1 MFSAIRKKLGGD
13 KDEQKSTVMPS
24 GVQRVDAELQRKF
37 ARGVQYNLKIVIRGD
52 RNVGK
57 TCLWKRLQGMAFQEE
72 YVATEEIQ
80 VANINWN
87 YRATDDVVKVD
98 VWDIVDQSTKKRVR
112 EDKLKLANNGVDKS
126 DTIDY
131 EDTAC
136 DARFVDVYKGTN
148 GVIFVFDITK
158 TWTWEYVQKEIVKVP
173 SKIPVLVLA
182 NRRDMGHHRQVTD
195 LQCSTFVE
203 MFNSSHPSPDG
214 SPRARFAPASMRYAF
229 GLKFVHHFFNI
240 PFLCLQR
247 ESLHRQIETNKSE
260 IVASYHELDCYQET
274 PEADYDTFIE
284 MVNQKRREVADKN
297 SVNARQGAV
306 QTSGRVMGGG
316 QPIPGQR
323 LTPPTIPRAVL
334 DNSETNSE
342 GFPIQILFPPAV
354 ELIPTH
360 LVSATTSDTTRKNSF
375 EIVGGEDEEGIN
387 SFLGE
392 QDTRQNGVVKT
403 KHNESD
409 SEAENNMVWKFEEDF
424 SVDDDLMEKMAKVG
438 EQRKAQLSLKKLAV
452 PENSERDLE
461 TPIAYHVKIHN
472 DDVDSP
478 TKEQPPIVTPNHDSV
493 TTEFTPSTPMNPV
506 TLAMTSDDLDAWLG
520 SNDHSPKSTTTVP
533 EKHNS
538 SDEEFGVD
546 LPETNPK
553 PTVDIF
559 SPIINGNSKLKTRSP
574 ALEDDVDV
582 ESEPVEKPLKKKKLK
597 KTSKKAKAE
606 EEEEQEEKL
615 TKKTKKVTKKKAVEK
630 TSQSLLEDFLGPADD
645 TVASGD
651 YDPL

>member
-13 KDEQKSTVMPS
+13 KDEQKPTVMPS

-57 TCLWKRLQGMAFQEE
+57 TCLWKRLQGLSFQEE

-112 EDKLKLANNGVDKS
+112 DDKLKLANNGVEIKGDAL
-126 DTIDY
+126 DY

-173 SKIPVLVLA
+173 NKIPVLVLA

-203 MFNSSHPSPDG
+203 LFNSSHPSPDG

-247 ESLHRQIETNKSE
+247 ESLLRQIETNKSE
-260 IVASYHELDCYQET
+260 IVSSYHELDCYQET

-284 MVNQKRREVADKN
+284 MVNQKRREYADKN

-316 QPIPGQR
+316 QPIPGQK
-323 LTPPTIPRAVL
+323 LTPPTIPRATA
-334 DNSETNSE
+334 DTSETN
-342 GFPIQILFPPAV
+342 
-354 ELIPTH
+354 TTT
-360 LVSATTSDTTRKNSF
+360 SASDTTRKNSF
-375 EIVGGEDEEGIN
+375 EIVGDDDEDGIN
-387 SFLGE
+387 NFLGE
-392 QDTRQNGVVKT
+392 KQEARHNGAVKS

-409 SEAENNMVWKFEEDF
+409 SETENNMVWKFEEDF
-424 SVDDDLMEKMAKVG
+424 SVDDDLMVKMAKIG
-438 EQRKAQLSLKKLAV
+438 EQRKVQLNSKKLTV
-452 PENSERDLE
+452 PETVEREIE
-461 TPIAYHVKIHN
+461 TPIAYHVKVYD

-478 TKEQPPIVTPNHDSV
+478 VTEQPTAAMESFGSPIVQTPLSDVVN
-493 TTEFTPSTPMNPV
+493 PMTV
-506 TLAMTSDDLDAWLG
+506 AMTSDDLDAWLG
-520 SNDHSPKSTTTVP
+520 SDDHSPKSVATVAD
-533 EKHNS
+533 KQNS
-538 SDEEFGVD
+538 SDEEFGVE
-546 LPETNPK
+546 LPESTSK

-559 SPIINGNSKLKTRSP
+559 SLIPEDKIQQRTQSP
-574 ALEDDVDV
+574 AVVEDLEKD
-582 ESEPVEKPLKKKKLK
+582 SEKAEKIVKKKKLK
-597 KTSKKAKAE
+597 KSTKKAKAE
-606 EEEEQEEKL
+606 EEAEQEEKL
-615 TKKTKKVTKKKAVEK
+615 TKKTKKVPKKKATEK
-630 TSQSLLEDFLGPADD
+630 TSQSLLEDFLGPADE
-645 TVASGD
+645 TMASGD

>member
-13 KDEQKSTVMPS
+13 KDDQKPTVMPS

-57 TCLWKRLQGMAFQEE
+57 TCLWKRLQGLSFQEE

-112 EDKLKLANNGVDKS
+112 DDKLKLANNGVDKS
-126 DTIDY
+126 DGGLDY

-173 SKIPVLVLA
+173 NKIPVLVLA

-203 MFNSSHPSPDG
+203 LFNSSHPSPDG

-247 ESLHRQIETNKSE
+247 ESLLRQIETNKSE
-260 IVASYHELDCYQET
+260 IVSSYHELDCYQET

-284 MVNQKRREVADKN
+284 MVNQKRREYADKN
-297 SVNARQGAV
+297 SVSARQGAV

-323 LTPPTIPRAVL
+323 LTPPTIPRTSLEHSGGA
-334 DNSETNSE
+334 NNTNS
-342 GFPIQILFPPAV
+342 ASD
-354 ELIPTH
+354 PT
-360 LVSATTSDTTRKNSF
+360 LKNSF
-375 EIVGGEDEEGIN
+375 EFIGDEDGIN

-392 QDTRQNGVVKT
+392 KQEPKQNGAVRP

-409 SEAENNMVWKFEEDF
+409 SETENNMVYKFEEDF
-424 SVDDDLMEKMAKVG
+424 SVDDDLLAKMAKIG
-438 EQRKAQLSLKKLAV
+438 EQRQVQLNLKKLTV
-452 PENSERDLE
+452 PETTERETE
-461 TPIAYHVKIHN
+461 TPIAYHVKVHE

-478 TKEQPPIVTPNHDSV
+478 VKETPAIEESEVLGEQSDIKEQNFQSCYESPMRETPPDFVTS
-493 TTEFTPSTPMNPV
+493 PV
-506 TLAMTSDDLDAWLG
+506 TVAMTSDDLDAWLG
-520 SNDHSPKSTTTVP
+520 SEDHSPKSTSMNF

-538 SDEEFGVD
+538 SDEEFGVE
-546 LPETNPK
+546 LPQPPPK
-553 PTVDIF
+553 KTVDIF
-559 SPIINGNSKLKTRSP
+559 SPPVVEEKAPKRTETPSFIDDLP
-574 ALEDDVDV
+574 ED
-582 ESEPVEKPLKKKKLK
+582 EPEPEKIEKVSKKKKVK
-597 KTSKKAKAE
+597 KTTKKAKAE
-606 EEEEQEEKL
+606 DEEEQEEKL
-615 TKKTKKVTKKKAVEK
+615 TKKTKKVSKKKAVEK

>member
-1 MFSAIRKKLGGD
+1 MGGD
-13 KDEQKSTVMPS
+13 KEENKSTVMPS

-57 TCLWKRLQGMAFQEE
+57 TCLWKRLQGLSFQEE

-98 VWDIVDQSTKKRVR
+98 VWDIVDQSTKKRVKD
-112 EDKLKLANNGVDKS
+112 DKLKLANNGMDKN
-126 DTIDY
+126 DGLDY

-173 SKIPVLVLA
+173 NKIPVLVLA

-203 MFNSSHPSPDG
+203 LFNSSHPSPDG

-247 ESLHRQIETNKSE
+247 ESLIRQLETNKSE
-260 IVASYHELDCYQET
+260 IVSSYHELDCYQET

-284 MVNQKRREVADKN
+284 LVNQKRREYADKK
-297 SVNARQGAV
+297 SEMARQGAV

-323 LTPPTIPRAVL
+323 LTPPTIPRANI
-334 DNSETNSE
+334 DQSENNATQPASE
-342 GFPIQILFPPAV
+342 
-354 ELIPTH
+354 
-360 LVSATTSDTTRKNSF
+360 TTRKHSF
-375 EIVGGEDEEGIN
+375 EMVGDEDEDGIN
-387 SFLGE
+387 TFLGE
-392 QDTRQNGVVKT
+392 KQETKNHGVT
-403 KHNESD
+403 KPKQSESD
-409 SEAENNMVWKFEEDF
+409 SETENNMVWKFEEDF
-424 SVDDDLMEKMAKVG
+424 SVDDELMERMAKAG
-438 EQRKAQLSLKKLAV
+438 EQRKVQSNLKKLAV
-452 PENSERDLE
+452 PETVERE
-461 TPIAYHVKIHN
+461 VSTPIAYHVKVHD

-478 TKEQPPIVTPNHDSV
+478 VIEQPPIASESFESPKFEAPPPLPTN
-493 TTEFTPSTPMNPV
+493 NPLTV
-506 TLAMTSDDLDAWLG
+506 AMTSDDLDAWLG
-520 SNDHSPKSTTTVP
+520 SDDQSPKSTNTVP
-533 EKHNS
+533 EQHNS
-538 SDEEFGVD
+538 SDEEFGVE
-546 LPETNPK
+546 LPEPITK
-553 PTVDIF
+553 PTLDIF
-559 SPIINGNSKLKTRSP
+559 APISDDKPSSESRTPVNLDDS
-574 ALEDDVDV
+574 LEEIDKI
-582 ESEPVEKPLKKKKLK
+582 EKITKKKKTK
-597 KTSKKAKAE
+597 KSTKKVKAE
-606 EEEEQEEKL
+606 EEAEQEEKL
-615 TKKTKKVTKKKAVEK
+615 TKKSKKTPKKKAAEK

-645 TVASGD
+645 NVASGG

>member
-13 KDEQKSTVMPS
+13 KDDQKPTVMPS

-57 TCLWKRLQGMAFQEE
+57 TCLWKRLQGLPFQEE
-72 YVATEEIQ
+72 YAATEEIQ

-112 EDKLKLANNGVDKS
+112 DDKLKLANNGVDKS
-126 DTIDY
+126 DGLDY
-131 EDTAC
+131 EETAC
-136 DARFVDVYKGTN
+136 DARFVDVYKGTS

-173 SKIPVLVLA
+173 NKIPVLVLA

-195 LQCSTFVE
+195 LQCSTFVDL
-203 MFNSSHPSPDG
+203 FNSSHPSPDG

-247 ESLHRQIETNKSE
+247 ESLLRQLETNKSE
-260 IVASYHELDCYQET
+260 IVSSYHELDCYQET

-284 MVNQKRREVADKN
+284 MVNQKRREFADKN

-323 LTPPTIPRAVL
+323 LTPPTVPRTMAEH
-334 DNSETNSE
+334 SETNT
-342 GFPIQILFPPAV
+342 A
-354 ELIPTH
+354 T
-360 LVSATTSDTTRKNSF
+360 SASDITRKSSF
-375 EIVGGEDEEGIN
+375 EMVGDEDEDGIN

-392 QDTRQNGVVKT
+392 KQEAKQNGAVKT

-424 SVDDDLMEKMAKVG
+424 SVDDDLMARMAKVG
-438 EQRKAQLSLKKLAV
+438 EQRKVQTNLKKLAV
-452 PENSERDLE
+452 PETVEREVE
-461 TPIAYHVKIHN
+461 TPIAYHVKVHD

-478 TKEQPPIVTPNHDSV
+478 VKDQATPVTESFTSPVSETFSTTPI
-493 TTEFTPSTPMNPV
+493 NPV

-520 SNDHSPKSTTTVP
+520 SDDYSPKSSVTVP

-538 SDEEFGVD
+538 SDEEFGVE
-546 LPETNPK
+546 LPEAVPK

-559 SPIINGNSKLKTRSP
+559 SPIVDSSDPPSRLRSP
-574 ALEDDVDV
+574 VKIDEY
-582 ESEPVEKPLKKKKLK
+582 EMEPEMTEKPIKKKKIK
-597 KTSKKAKAE
+597 KTTKKAKAE
-606 EEEEQEEKL
+606 EDAEQEEKL
-615 TKKTKKVTKKKAVEK
+615 TKKTKKVVKKKATEK

-645 TVASGD
+645 NVASGD

>member
-13 KDEQKSTVMPS
+13 REEHKTTSMPS

-57 TCLWKRLQGMAFQEE
+57 TCLWKRLQGLPFQEE
-72 YVATEEIQ
+72 YVTTEEIQ

-112 EDKLKLANNGVDKS
+112 DDKLKLANSGSDKAEP
-126 DTIDY
+126 IDNY

-136 DARFVDVYKGTN
+136 DARFVDVYKGTS

-158 TWTWEYVQKEIVKVP
+158 PWTWEYVQREIVRVP

-203 MFNSSHPSPDG
+203 LFNSSHPSPDG

-247 ESLHRQIETNKSE
+247 DSLLRQLETNKTE
-260 IVASYHELDCYQET
+260 IVSSYHELDCYQET

-284 MVNQKRREVADKN
+284 MVNQKRREYADKN
-297 SVNARQGAV
+297 SVTARGPV

-316 QPIPGQR
+316 QPIPGQI
-323 LTPPTIPRAVL
+323 LTPPTIPRVASEP
-334 DNSETNSE
+334 SETN
-342 GFPIQILFPPAV
+342 
-354 ELIPTH
+354 TTT
-360 LVSATTSDTTRKNSF
+360 SASDTTRKNSF
-375 EIVGGEDEEGIN
+375 EMVGDEEEDGIN

-392 QDTRQNGVVKT
+392 KQERTQNAIQRT

-409 SEAENNMVWKFEEDF
+409 SETENHMVWRFEEDF
-424 SVDDDLMEKMAKVG
+424 SVDDDLMAKMAKMG
-438 EQRKAQLSLKKLAV
+438 EQRKVQTTVRKLTV
-452 PENSERDLE
+452 PDAAERELE
-461 TPIAYHVKIHN
+461 TPIAYNVKVN
-472 DDVDSP
+472 DDDIDSP
-478 TKEQPPIVTPNHDSV
+478 VREFPPPIPENDESPALVETPVNLTAAVNVSI
-493 TTEFTPSTPMNPV
+493 NPI
-506 TLAMTSDDLDAWLG
+506 DLDAWLG
-520 SNDHSPKSTTTVP
+520 SDDHSPISVSTVP
-533 EKHNS
+533 DKQNS

-546 LPETNPK
+546 LPESAPK

-559 SPIINGNSKLKTRSP
+559 SPIINEPRKKIDLNMQEF
-574 ALEDDVDV
+574 LE
-582 ESEPVEKPLKKKKLK
+582 ETETAQSEKSIKKKK
-597 KTSKKAKAE
+597 TKKAAKKGKSE
-606 EEEEQEEKL
+606 EEVEQEEKL
-615 TKKTKKVTKKKAVEK
+615 TKKPKKVTKKKAVEK
-630 TSQSLLEDFLGPADD
+630 TSQSLLEDFLGPTDD
-645 TVASGD
+645 NVQSAD

>member
-13 KDEQKSTVMPS
+13 KDDQKPTVMPS

-57 TCLWKRLQGMAFQEE
+57 TCLWKRLQGLSFQEE

-112 EDKLKLANNGVDKS
+112 DDKLKLANNGVDKS
-126 DTIDY
+126 DGLDY

-158 TWTWEYVQKEIVKVP
+158 TWTWEYVQKEIVNVP
-173 SKIPVLVLA
+173 NKIPVLVLA

-203 MFNSSHPSPDG
+203 LFNSSHPSPDG

-247 ESLHRQIETNKSE
+247 ESLLRQIETNKSE
-260 IVASYHELDCYQET
+260 IVSSYHELDCYQET

-284 MVNQKRREVADKN
+284 MVNQKRREYADKN
-297 SVNARQGAV
+297 SVSARQGAV

-323 LTPPTIPRAVL
+323 LTPPTIPKATL
-334 DNSETNSE
+334 DHSGAMNSNS
-342 GFPIQILFPPAV
+342 ASD
-354 ELIPTH
+354 PT
-360 LVSATTSDTTRKNSF
+360 LKNSF
-375 EIVGGEDEEGIN
+375 EFIGDEDGIN

-392 QDTRQNGVVKT
+392 KHEPKQNGTAVKP

-409 SEAENNMVWKFEEDF
+409 SETENNMVYKFEEDF
-424 SVDDDLMEKMAKVG
+424 SVDDDLLAKMAKLG
-438 EQRKAQLSLKKLAV
+438 EQRQVQLNLKKLTV
-452 PENSERDLE
+452 PEVTERETE
-461 TPIAYHVKIHN
+461 TPIAYHVKVHE

-478 TKEQPPIVTPNHDSV
+478 IKEPPAIEPEVLGTQSDIKEQDFQSCYESPLRETPPEIVAS
-493 TTEFTPSTPMNPV
+493 PV
-506 TLAMTSDDLDAWLG
+506 TVAMTSDDLDAWLG
-520 SNDHSPKSTTTVP
+520 SEDHSPKSSSMTF

-538 SDEEFGVD
+538 SDEEFGVE
-546 LPETNPK
+546 LPQPPPK
-553 PTVDIF
+553 KTVDIF
-559 SPIINGNSKLKTRSP
+559 SPPVVEEKTPKRTETP
-574 ALEDDVDV
+574 TYPDDLAED
-582 ESEPVEKPLKKKKLK
+582 EPEKEKVSKKKKVK
-597 KTSKKAKAE
+597 KTTKKAKAE

-615 TKKTKKVTKKKAVEK
+615 TKKTKKVSKKKAVEK
-630 TSQSLLEDFLGPADD
+630 TSQSLLEDFLGPADEI
-645 TVASGD
+645 VASGD